1 VVKPKGIEGSM
12 RYEIEIRGEEIRFRR
27 AFGREEKEKEKKK
40 NKKVKTK
47 NSS

>member
-1 VVKPKGIEGSM
+1 MVVKPKRIEGSM
-12 RYEIEIRGEEIRFRR
+12 RYEIEIRGEEIRLRR

-40 NKKVKTK
+40 KVKTK